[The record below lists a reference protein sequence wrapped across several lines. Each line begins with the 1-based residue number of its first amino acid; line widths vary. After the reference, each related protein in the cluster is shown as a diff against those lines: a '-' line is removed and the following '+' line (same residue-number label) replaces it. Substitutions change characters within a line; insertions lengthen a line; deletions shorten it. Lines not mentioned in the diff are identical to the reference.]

1 MTSSVYS
8 NLVSCWILLR
18 IIRKGYFVL
27 NILSHLSEVDQLQ
40 QIYSIIISFL
50 EAIKL
55 SLHPTSSKA
64 IRNYTLVCPN
74 IYIIAN
80 QSYIAKITFRLKLL
94 FFTYKIGNNFVVL
107 FDFAKMELLLTYA
120 VWRPFWDWT
129 LYSLSGCIL
138 LEGHYMLKNS
148 VLGHA
153 RQYIFLYR
161 QINLT
166 LWPPHLLLIVGDD

>member
-80 QSYIAKITFRLKLL
+80 QSYIAKLTFRLKLL
-94 FFTYKIGNNFVVL
+94 LFTYKIANNFVVL
-107 FDFAKMELLLTYA
+107 LVFHFAKMDLLLSYT
-120 VWRPFWDWT
+120 VCRPFWDWT
-129 LYSLSGCIL
+129 LYFLSGCIL
-138 LEGHYMLKNS
+138 LEGHYILKNS
-148 VLGHA
+148 VLCHT
-153 RQYIFLYR
+153 RQ
-161 QINLT
+161 
-166 LWPPHLLLIVGDD
+166 G

>member
-27 NILSHLSEVDQLQ
+27 NILSHLSDVDQLQ

-80 QSYIAKITFRLKLL
+80 QSYIAKLTFWLMYCFSHIKLA
-94 FFTYKIGNNFVVL
+94 I
-107 FDFAKMELLLTYA
+107 
-120 VWRPFWDWT
+120 
-129 LYSLSGCIL
+129 IL
-138 LEGHYMLKNS
+138 LSCLILPNWSCYWPMLFGVLSETGHC
-148 VLGHA
+148 
-153 RQYIFLYR
+153 
-161 QINLT
+161 T
-166 LWPPHLLLIVGDD
+166 LFQGVSYWKVIIC

>member
-27 NILSHLSEVDQLQ
+27 NILSHSSEVDQLQ
-40 QIYSIIISFL
+40 QVYSIIISFL

-64 IRNYTLVCPN
+64 RRNHKLVCSN

-80 QSYIAKITFRLKLL
+80 QSYIAKLTFRLKLL
-94 FFTYKIGNNFVVL
+94 LFTYKIGNNFVVL
-107 FDFAKMELLLTYA
+107 LVFHFAKMDLFLSYT
-120 VWRPFWDWT
+120 VCRPFWDWT
-129 LYSLSGCIL
+129 LY
-138 LEGHYMLKNS
+138 
-148 VLGHA
+148 
-153 RQYIFLYR
+153 FL
-161 QINLT
+161 
-166 LWPPHLLLIVGDD
+166 

>member
-64 IRNYTLVCPN
+64 RRNDTIVCSN

-80 QSYIAKITFRLKLL
+80 QSYISKITFRLKLL
-94 FFTYKIGNNFVVL
+94 LFTYKIGNNFVVL
-107 FDFAKMELLLTYA
+107 LVFDFVKMELLLTYA
-120 VWRPFWDWT
+120 VWLPFWD
-129 LYSLSGCIL
+129 
-138 LEGHYMLKNS
+138 
-148 VLGHA
+148 
-153 RQYIFLYR
+153 
-161 QINLT
+161 
-166 LWPPHLLLIVGDD
+166 

>member
-27 NILSHLSEVDQLQ
+27 NILSHSSEVDQLQ
-40 QIYSIIISFL
+40 QVYSIIISFL

-64 IRNYTLVCPN
+64 RRNHTLVISN
-74 IYIIAN
+74 VSIITS

-94 FFTYKIGNNFVVL
+94 FGLCLILTKWSCYWPICFQSFLRLDIVL
-107 FDFAKMELLLTYA
+107 
-120 VWRPFWDWT
+120 PFRVYPT
-129 LYSLSGCIL
+129 GRSLYIIF
-138 LEGHYMLKNS
+138 LKNEIQVPVS
-148 VLGHA
+148 YFV
-153 RQYIFLYR
+153 
-161 QINLT
+161 
-166 LWPPHLLLIVGDD
+166 